1 MATWADF
8 ETAEPELAAAGA
20 ALFRAFTVGYLA
32 TIRPDGSPRIHPV
45 TVTLH
50 EGGLFVNAQAGSYK
64 AADLER
70 DGRFALHSFPRAW
83 TDDSWDDEEF
93 LVVGRVRLVEDVER
107 RAAVRAVHTDAI
119 AEDDRLFELLPDRAF
134 HKSRPEGRLR
144 HRTWRDP
151 EPSSSSSSSGTS

>member
-1 MATWADF
+1 VATWADL
-8 ETAEPELAAAGA
+8 ETADPELAAAGA

-50 EGGLFVNAQAGSYK
+50 DGGLFVNAQAGTFK

-83 TDDSWDDEEF
+83 TADSWDDEDF
-93 LVVGRVRLVEDVER
+93 QVAGRVRLVEGAER
-107 RAAVRAVHTDAI
+107 RAAVRAVHNDAI
-119 AEDDRLFELLPDRAF
+119 AEDDRLFELLPERAF
-134 HKSRPEGRLR
+134 HKSRPEGQLS

-151 EPSSSSSSSGTS
+151 EATARPSTGARS